1 MELKLVLEFV
11 KKYWVQ
17 SLIAILIATIFY
29 LNVNNSILES
39 KLALA
44 EQKNV
49 QIEERLTVSNTSVE
63 QLQIKLNEQNVK
75 LQALS
80 DKSKEKQ
87 ESLKELLDKE
97 KQKADIANQNLE
109 EYINSNEG
117 LTNDLCQ
124 DTLNELGKIGE

>member
-1 MELKLVLEFV
+1 MELKLVLDFI
-11 KKYWVQ
+11 KKYWAQ
-17 SLIAILIATIFY
+17 SLIVILMATIAY
-29 LNVNNSILES
+29 LNVSNSVLES

-44 EQKNV
+44 EQKSI
-49 QIEERLTVSNTSVE
+49 QTEERLTVSNTSVE
-63 QLQIKLNEQNVK
+63 QLQIKLDEQNIK
-75 LQALS
+75 LKELS

-109 EYINSNEG
+109 EYIDSKEG
-117 LTNDLCQ
+117 LTSDVCV